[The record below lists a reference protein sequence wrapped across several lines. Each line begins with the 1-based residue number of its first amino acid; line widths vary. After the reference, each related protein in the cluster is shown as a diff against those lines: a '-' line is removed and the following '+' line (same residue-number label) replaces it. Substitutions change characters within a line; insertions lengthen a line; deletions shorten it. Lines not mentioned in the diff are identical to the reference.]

1 MNDTDNRSMVGVST
15 EMAQRTEPEGPDVSV
30 SEVAEITLFICKGF
44 SGEISRV
51 TLSPDQFVLQA
62 IPDIADQ
69 IGYYSNDWEK
79 IGLYNLTRDF
89 EYDLYQSFVETRT
102 ESGDLVVMADGAAC
116 HK

>member
-1 MNDTDNRSMVGVST
+1 MNEYESRPLEIGSDRIVRSSDPDRSSETT
-15 EMAQRTEPEGPDVSV
+15 ETEDEL
-30 SEVAEITLFICKGF
+30 TLFVCKGF

-51 TLSPDQFVLQA
+51 TVSPDLFIMQA

-89 EYDLYQSFVETRT
+89 EYDLYERFAQTRT
-102 ESGDLVVMADGAAC
+102 ESGDMVVMADGAAC